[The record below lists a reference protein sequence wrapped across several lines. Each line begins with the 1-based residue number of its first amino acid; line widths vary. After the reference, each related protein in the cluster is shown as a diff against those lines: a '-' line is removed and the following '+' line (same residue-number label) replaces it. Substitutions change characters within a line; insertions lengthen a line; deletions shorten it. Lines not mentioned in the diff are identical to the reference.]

1 MESKIPSTKM
11 KVFSI
16 PGVKYADH
24 MNPADP
30 SWLISECIAGNEEAI
45 TTLVRQYETD
55 VFRLAFSICN
65 DVQEA
70 NEITQE
76 TFIAV
81 LRALSGYQEK
91 KSFKAWLY
99 AITINT
105 ARSHLRKHKFAERLR
120 KTLTSIFLVEAQKSN
135 SPEDA
140 TIQNEREAYLWS
152 ALNELDERHRMVT
165 VLRYFHELSIA
176 EIAEI
181 LSIHEGTVNSRLH
194 TARERLRNALEHV
207 NHK

>member
-1 MESKIPSTKM
+1 M
-11 KVFSI
+11 KVFNI
-16 PGVKYADH
+16 QGVKYVDH
-24 MNPADP
+24 MNPPDP

-55 VFRLAFSICN
+55 VFRLALSICN
-65 DVQEA
+65 DVLEA

-81 LRALSGYQEK
+81 LRALPGYQEK

-99 AITINT
+99 TITINT

-120 KTLTSIFLVEAQKSN
+120 MTLTSIFLVEAQRSP

-140 TIQNEREAYLWS
+140 AIQSEQEAHLWS

-165 VLRYFHELSIA
+165 VLRYFHELSIT

-194 TARERLRNALEHV
+194 TARERLRNALV
-207 NHK
+207 QSNDR